1 MDEPQ
6 KKMISHLDSLPLSE
20 ARSLVATH
28 HYGKP
33 SSVNQTLCES
43 WLASKE
49 TEQRELNE
57 SESLSI
63 SRKALR
69 YSKYANI
76 ITVIAIVMSLVTA
89 IAIACVTN

>member
-1 MDEPQ
+1 MDESQ

-20 ARSLVATH
+20 ARSLVAAH

-33 SSVNQTLCES
+33 GSVNQNLCES

-49 TEQRELNE
+49 AEQQEIHE

-69 YSKYANI
+69 YSKFANI
-76 ITVIAIVMSLVTA
+76 IAVVAIVVSLVTA
-89 IAIACVTN
+89 IAITCLKN